1 MSEREYLAERL
12 DDQINWYDKKSIEC
26 QKYYKRWKRAEIVAA
41 ALIPVLTSFSSGLR
55 WIAIVIGALGA
66 CIALFES
73 ILSLHKYHEN
83 WIEYRGI
90 CETLRQ
96 EKYMY
101 FTRTGIYKIA
111 DGAFNLLV
119 ERVESVISKENVNW
133 ANLHANEQKKESHQQ
148 QAPALNLFI
157 QSHLC
162 IILSYGK
169 GASFIWHYTIFSSPR
184 LEIY

>member
-1 MSEREYLAERL
+1 MDISEREYLAERL

-73 ILSLHKYHEN
+73 ILSLHKSHEN

-101 FTRTGIYKIA
+101 LTRTGIYKIA

-133 ANLHANEQKKESHQQ
+133 ANLHANEQKKEEPS
-148 QAPALNLFI
+148 AASACFKRLVSFLEDIRFTWILF
-157 QSHLC
+157 
-162 IILSYGK
+162 
-169 GASFIWHYTIFSSPR
+169 AVDSSNNPISGR
-184 LEIY
+184 GF